1 MNKYVDQNLIK
12 KPLKI
17 SALCPCGS
25 RQTYGLCCR
34 KFIEEECLPERP
46 EQLMRSRYTAY
57 TQGNM
62 DYIQQTM
69 VGRALKGF
77 DPQETRQWA
86 LTVKW
91 KKLSV
96 LKTGSLPAPGSGEE
110 SGAESGAESNKAYVE
125 FVATYQESRSLH
137 ELREKSEFLK
147 QDGRWFYSGVI

>member
-34 KFIEEECLPERP
+34 KFIEEKCLPERP

-57 TQGNM
+57 TQGDM
-62 DYIQQTM
+62 HYIQQTM
-69 VGRALKGF
+69 VGRALEAF
-77 DPQETRQWA
+77 DPQETRRWA

-91 KKLSV
+91 KKLSI
-96 LKTGSLPAPGSGEE
+96 LKTGSLSEL
-110 SGAESGAESNKAYVE
+110 GAESGSGSNKAYVE

-147 QDGRWFYSGVI
+147 QEGRWFYSGVI